1 MGVARQEMPAP
12 SHSHSA
18 KLLQYRVLVLCCGCP
33 IKIYFDCVG
42 FLWSLVVFYSNYDLT
57 RNNVVTVLIGS
68 FSEAWSMEWRLG

>member
-1 MGVARQEMPAP
+1 MGVAMPEMPAP

-42 FLWSLVVFYSNYDLT
+42 LLWSLVVFYSDYDPT
-57 RNNVVTVLIGS
+57 RNNVVTVFNGS